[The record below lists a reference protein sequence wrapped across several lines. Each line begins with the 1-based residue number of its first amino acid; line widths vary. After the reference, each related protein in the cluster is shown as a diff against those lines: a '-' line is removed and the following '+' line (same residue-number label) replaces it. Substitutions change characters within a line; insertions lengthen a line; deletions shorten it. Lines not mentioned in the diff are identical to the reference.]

1 MLTVSLFVKYPFFLT
16 TSLNTVVIYMY
27 KFWKVIDSGQWIVF
41 IQVIRLSVQY
51 KKRQEGRGRCR
62 GVSRLAHEGWQ
73 PASCALIPILHLPW
87 ILALQWPPEIG
98 KKKEDDKDEMN
109 CVDYNRFRGSPS
121 YSLRDFYEIFHFQP
135 LESPR
140 LLTCF

>member
-16 TSLNTVVIYMY
+16 TSLNTVV
-27 KFWKVIDSGQWIVF
+27 F

-51 KKRQEGRGRCR
+51 KKRQEGRGRCS
-62 GVSRLAHEGWQ
+62 GVSRLAHEGW
-73 PASCALIPILHLPW
+73 HLRFLRLDTHPTSP
-87 ILALQWPPEIG
+87 LNPRSPVAPDIG